1 MAKKRALKKTVEA
14 MPKTPE
20 KKAELFEATSSS
32 PRTRKVL
39 QKKGVIKSPEE
50 IKETVA
56 LRALAAD
63 ISEGAEH
70 VKRSRSKNTRAA
82 CQ

>member
-1 MAKKRALKKTVEA
+1 MYNDVWGC
-14 MPKTPE
+14 
-20 KKAELFEATSSS
+20 AEIL
-32 PRTRKVL
+32 P
-39 QKKGVIKSPEE
+39 KGVIKSPEE